1 MAGDSGQNRTEKP
14 TPRRR
19 ERARADGDVAY
30 SSDLTAAAGLA
41 AVATLVQ
48 SGGESWAGSLGLG
61 IERSLGSIVVNEWTF
76 AHTCVVARWVAMQLM
91 LTAGFISLAVIMLTV
106 FAGMMQTGVR
116 VTMASMQLKWER
128 LFSPQGLTK
137 LWSIDGLAK
146 TLTVLVKLCVIT
158 IVSAIAA
165 AQQLNAL
172 HALGGS
178 SIHQVTGLG
187 AEVLVRVLWSA
198 AGAAVAIGVADYAW
212 HLWRREKRL
221 KMTKEELKQEM
232 KEQGGNPHLKAR
244 MRRMQ
249 REMSRRKGLKDV
261 PEATV
266 ILTNPTHYAVALKYD
281 KNSAAAPKV
290 VAKGSDA
297 LARQIVRIARKHGVP
312 VLERKPLARALY
324 KYVDVGKEI
333 PSEFYQ
339 TVAEILAFL
348 YRQKRAG

>member
-48 SGGESWAGSLGLG
+48 SGGESWTAALGQG
-61 IERSLGSIVVNEWTF
+61 IENSLRSIVTSEWSF
-76 AHTCVVARWVAMQLM
+76 AHTCDVARWVAMQLM
-91 LTAGFISLAVIMLTV
+91 MAAGVVSIAVISLTV
-106 FAGMMQTGVR
+106 LAGLMQTGVR
-116 VTMASMQLKWER
+116 ITMVSMQLKWER

-137 LWSIDGLAK
+137 LWSIDGVAK
-146 TLTVLVKLCVIT
+146 TLTVLVKLTVIT

-165 AQQLNAL
+165 TQHLGTL
-172 HALGGS
+172 HALGGTS
-178 SIHQVTGLG
+178 FHQVTGLG
-187 AEVLVRVLWSA
+187 ASVIVRVLWSA
-198 AGAAVAIGVADYAW
+198 AGAALAIGLADYAW
-212 HLWRREKRL
+212 HLWRREQRL
-221 KMTKEELKQEM
+221 KMTKQEMKQEM
-232 KEQGGNPHLKAR
+232 KEEGGDPHLRAR
-244 MRRMQ
+244 IRKMQ
-249 REMSRRKGLKDV
+249 REVAKRKGLKEV
-261 PEATV
+261 PGATV

-281 KNSAAAPKV
+281 KDSAAAPTV

-324 KYVDVGKEI
+324 KYVDIGKEI

-339 TVAEILAFL
+339 TVAEILAFI